1 MKVID
6 DASVILNQVSKKSA
20 AALEK
25 GASGSQTR
33 GSEEKKRQ
41 TMKKTKSSQ
50 AITETAQ
57 NSLYGLDID
66 ILKSL
71 QLDGLLEE
79 ENKKKAAAA
88 AQENDSPASDSDRNN
103 EAASLMNKTLTELR
117 QEHGMEPGLHTA
129 ANKLRMRCSFY

>member
-6 DASVILNQVSKKSA
+6 DASVILNQVARKTTAS
-20 AALEK
+20 EK
-25 GASGSQTR
+25 NAGGSQTG
-33 GSEEKKRQ
+33 GSEEEKRQ
-41 TMKKTKSSQ
+41 PMKKTKSSQ

-71 QLDGLLEE
+71 HLDGLLEE

-88 AQENDSPASDSDRNN
+88 AQENDSQASDSDRNN
-103 EAASLMNKTLTELR
+103 EAASVMNKTLTELR

>member
-6 DASVILNQVSKKSA
+6 DASVILNQVAKKTA
-20 AALEK
+20 AAEQS
-25 GASGSQTR
+25 ASGSRTG
-33 GSEEKKRQ
+33 GSEEEKRQ

-117 QEHGMEPGLHTA
+117 QEHGMEPGLRTA